1 MAGRL
6 TSMSERSFEKLGIS
20 EGYIL
25 LFFFFSVRVDTI
37 WGSV

>member
-25 LFFFFSVRVDTI
+25 HFFVRVDTI